1 MGKCMQPTRFRTRRR
16 ARQALRKKSADRST
30 CPSTKKRMSPRA
42 TAAPACRAGPGP
54 VCTDSTRRTHHFID
68 ASSRK
73 ARVPSVL
80 RLSTTMSS
88 CSSSSGHWSQIMRME
103 CRVYHRFAPS
113 LRAGMIT
120 EYMVVIVVGAH
131 ALFEEP
137 VHDDGADVRREML
150 DNRLERQA
158 QLRMSDEVVVN
169 AIFDG
174 VGIGDAVRASEAMH
188 PAQPGQAQAAAAAAA
203 ELLVQIALLAAEAAK
218 TRIEPRPGGCAA
230 RE

>member
-1 MGKCMQPTRFRTRRR
+1 
-16 ARQALRKKSADRST
+16 
-30 CPSTKKRMSPRA
+30 
-42 TAAPACRAGPGP
+42 
-54 VCTDSTRRTHHFID
+54 
-68 ASSRK
+68 
-73 ARVPSVL
+73 
-80 RLSTTMSS
+80 
-88 CSSSSGHWSQIMRME
+88 ME
-103 CRVYHRFAPS
+103 CRVYRRFAPS

-230 RE
+230 RGQSESLHGNVERPGPRAFRARVESPDAPHAVAPYRIEVRGEVA